1 MELNDAI
8 ALLRDDNLVWS
19 DDFDAIRH
27 DLANLLGSLGT
38 LFDAAQAITGELTDE
53 G

>member
-1 MELNDAI
+1 MKLDNAI
-8 ALLRDDNLVWS
+8 ALLQDDNLVWS

-38 LFDAAQAITGELTDE
+38 LFEAAEAISGELTDE